1 MLHLLQPIWLLLT
14 AGIAVPVILHLWNRK
29 PGRILK
35 IGSIQLLKSA
45 TVRHARSLRISE
57 LLLLLLR
64 CLLIILTAL
73 LLAHPL
79 WENNFSREHR
89 GWIILEDDAYPHFK
103 KTIDSLV
110 ESGCDIHRF
119 HTNFPRVNIRHLP
132 SGDTST
138 IGYWQLLKELETLV
152 PADFPLHVFS
162 QATYNRFQG
171 DKPSL
176 HLRINWQVYTKDTTL
191 TWNHYRYSISHDSSL
206 QIKGHANAHGIW
218 YASDRV
224 GVSDSSN
231 TTVIIYTDKYQQDAA
246 FLLAGLQA
254 VQQYTGSN
262 LQIKSVR
269 NLAEIDTMASWIC
282 WLSDNPVPAI
292 RGGARIL
299 KYATGKEV
307 PTDAVLG
314 DIRLFK
320 RIPYSQQNDSILQS
334 DSYGSPV
341 ITTNGKVYTLYTHL
355 HPEWTNLT
363 WNGHFPELLLEAL
376 FPVPDAG
383 IHDVRALDGKQLR
396 TPAPTSGNT
405 FKPVITTDLSDAC
418 WIMLFLIFALERFL
432 ALRSKKAPANG

>member
-14 AGIAVPVILHLWNRK
+14 AGIVVPVILHLWNRK

-35 IGSIQLLKSA
+35 IGSIELLKSD

-64 CLLIILTAL
+64 CLLIILIAL
-73 LLAHPL
+73 LLGHPL
-79 WENNFSREHR
+79 WKNNFSREHR

-119 HTNFPRVNIRHLP
+119 HTNFPRVNVRHLP

-138 IGYWQLLKELETLV
+138 TSYWQLLKELETLV

-171 DKPSL
+171 DKPPL
-176 HLRINWQVYTKDTTL
+176 NLRINWQVYTKDTTL
-191 TWNHYRYSISHDSSL
+191 TWNHYRYNISQDSSL
-206 QIKGHANAHGIW
+206 QIKGHASAAAIW
-218 YASDRV
+218 YSSDRIA
-224 GVSDSSN
+224 GTVSRPAAI
-231 TTVIIYTDKYQQDAA
+231 VIYTDKYPQDAA

-254 VQQYTGSN
+254 VQQYTGST
-262 LQIKSVR
+262 LQLKSVR
-269 NLAEIDTMASWIC
+269 TVAEIDTAANWIC
-282 WLSDNPVPAI
+282 WLSDNPMPSMK
-292 RGGARIL
+292 GGARVL
-299 KYATGKEV
+299 KYAAGKEV

-320 RIPYSQQNDSILQS
+320 RIPYSQQSDSILQT
-334 DSYGSPV
+334 DSYGSPL

-363 WNGHFPELLLEAL
+363 WNGHFPELLLDAL

-383 IHDVRALDGKQLR
+383 AHDVRALDGKQLR
-396 TPAPTSGNT
+396 TVPPGTGKT
-405 FKPVITTDLSDAC
+405 FKPVTTTDLSDAC

-432 ALRSKKAPANG
+432 ALRSKKALANE